1 MNESRKQILKEAMAI
16 EMTGREFYR
25 VTAEKTSDDKGR
37 ETFEFLSTEEEKHFH
52 LLQTWLLQVEQGEI
66 EPVVLSAPDAHPPSR
81 VFSAEFIRRIGEKH
95 FEMSALS
102 IGALLEKNSL
112 EFYAKAA
119 QDASDPAEKRI
130 FQELSAW
137 ETQHHQ
143 MLVKELE
150 SLQEAYWTTNRFAPF

>member
-1 MNESRKQILKEAMAI
+1 MDDARQQILKEAMAI

-25 VTAEKTSDDKGR
+25 VTAEKTSDDNGR
-37 ETFEFLSTEEEKHFH
+37 ETFQFLAAEEEKHFH
-52 LLQTWLLQVEQGEI
+52 FLQTWLLRDERGET
-66 EPVVLSAPDAHPPSR
+66 ESVVLSAPETHPPSR
-81 VFSAEFIRRIGEKH
+81 VFSPEFVRRIGEKH

-119 QDASDPAEKRI
+119 QEASNPAEKRV

-143 MLVKELE
+143 MLVRELE
-150 SLQEAYWTTNRFAPF
+150 TLQEAYWTTNRFAPF

>member
-25 VTAEKTSDDKGR
+25 VSAEKTSDDKGR
-37 ETFEFLSTEEEKHFH
+37 ETFEFLAMEEEKHFH
-52 LLQTWLLQVEQGEI
+52 LLQTWLLQVEQGEK
-66 EPVVLSAPDAHPPSR
+66 ESVVLSPPDTRPSSR
-81 VFSAEFIRRIGEKH
+81 IFSAEFIRRIGEKH

-119 QDASDPAEKRI
+119 QDASDPVERRV
-130 FQELSAW
+130 FQELSEW

-150 SLQEAYWTTNRFAPF
+150 SLQEAYWTANRFAPF